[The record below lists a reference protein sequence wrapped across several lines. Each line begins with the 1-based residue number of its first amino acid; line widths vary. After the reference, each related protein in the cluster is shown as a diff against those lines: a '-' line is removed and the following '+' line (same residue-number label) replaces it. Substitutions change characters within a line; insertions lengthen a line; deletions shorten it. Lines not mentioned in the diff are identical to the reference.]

1 MGHEEVTVG
10 DDSSADDAKMEAKR
24 AQMMVRS
31 LGRAVGEIAPSVPL
45 AVRTDLT
52 GDGTRD

>member
-1 MGHEEVTVG
+1 MG